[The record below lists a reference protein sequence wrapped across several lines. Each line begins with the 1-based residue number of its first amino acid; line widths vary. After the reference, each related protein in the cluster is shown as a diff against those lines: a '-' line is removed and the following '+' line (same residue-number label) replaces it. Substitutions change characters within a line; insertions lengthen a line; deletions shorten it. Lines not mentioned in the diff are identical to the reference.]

1 MTGRLSR
8 SKVCPVNRPAE
19 KVHSWSSLLQK
30 TQQLL
35 SFNGVALIIVFI
47 RDEASI
53 QHKEAGVTCTEDTK
67 QTSQSKQKL
76 RTTEGASVCVGE
88 IYATRWQA
96 CVFRP
101 TCPRLA
107 HYHSLLLLLFVFILF
122 GFSVLTAV
130 IKAFICLFKKE
141 RMFKPRIPFNAIT

>member
-1 MTGRLSR
+1 MQKIKKSQRLS
-8 SKVCPVNRPAE
+8 A
-19 KVHSWSSLLQK
+19 
-30 TQQLL
+30 
-35 SFNGVALIIVFI
+35 FNVVARIIVFI
-47 RDEASI
+47 RDEPPI

-107 HYHSLLLLLFVFILF
+107 HYHSLLLLLFVFVLF

-130 IKAFICLFKKE
+130 IRDFMCLL
-141 RMFKPRIPFNAIT
+141 